1 MAPWAMD
8 VTDLVG
14 RTPLLELKHVTSDTR
29 ATVLAKLEMFSPGG
43 SSKDRVALQMV
54 RDAEAQGLLRSGGII
69 TEPTSGNMGI
79 SLAWVAAT
87 RGYRCILTMPDTINI
102 ERRLLLRRFGAEII
116 LTPGSQ
122 GMRGAINKVIE
133 LRTTLPNAWFP
144 QQFYNQ
150 ANPRAHREGT
160 AVEIWE
166 DTGGAV
172 DLVIIG
178 VGTGGTLTGVAEGLR
193 ARKPSVE
200 VVAVEPASCAVLSG
214 GRPGPHR
221 IEGLG
226 AGFLPDTL
234 RVDLIDRVISVTDH
248 DAVDTAI
255 RVMAEEGLSVG
266 ISSGAVAW
274 AALQEARKEQ
284 NQGKV
289 IVTIFCS
296 AAERYLQTILFDDL
310 RNQEMHP
317 QAGSRPSLEPWHSNR
332 RQPG

>member
-1 MAPWAMD
+1 MAHWANNAAE
-8 VTDLVG
+8 LIG
-14 RTPLLELKHVTSDTR
+14 RTPLVELNR
-29 ATVLAKLEMFSPGG
+29 IAAGAPATILAKLEMFSPGG
-43 SSKDRVALQMV
+43 SVKDRIAWQMV
-54 RDAEAQGLLRSGGII
+54 CEAESQGLLRPGGII

-79 SLAWVAAT
+79 SLAWIAAA
-87 RGYRCILTMPDTINI
+87 RGYQCILTMPDTISL
-102 ERRLLLRRFGAEII
+102 ERRLLLRRFGAKVI
-116 LTPGSQ
+116 LTSSRQ

-133 LRTTLPNAWFP
+133 LRTTLPNVWYP

-166 DTGGAV
+166 ETAGAV
-172 DLVIIG
+172 DMVVIG

-200 VVAVEPASCAVLSG
+200 VVAVEPAACAVLSG

-234 RVDLIDRVISVTDH
+234 RVDLIDSIVPVTDH
-248 DAVDTAI
+248 DAIATAI
-255 RVMAEEGLSVG
+255 RLMEVEGLSVG

-274 AALQEARKEQ
+274 ASLQEAHKEE
-284 NQGKV
+284 NRGKV
-289 IVTIFCS
+289 IVTIFPS
-296 AAERYLQTILFDDL
+296 AAERYLSTVLFDDL
-310 RNQEMHP
+310 RNEH
-317 QAGSRPSLEPWHSNR
+317 G
-332 RQPG
+332 

>member
-1 MAPWAMD
+1 MAHWAKD
-8 VTDLVG
+8 VTELVG
-14 RTPLLELKHVTSDTR
+14 HTPLVELRGVACGLG

-43 SSKDRVALQMV
+43 SLKDRVALQMITE
-54 RDAEAQGLLRSGGII
+54 AEKQGLLRPGGII

-79 SLAWVAAT
+79 SLAWVAAA
-87 RGYRCILTMPDTINI
+87 RGYRCILTMPDTISL
-102 ERRLLLRRFGAEII
+102 ERRLLLRRFGAEVI

-160 AVEIWE
+160 AMEIWE
-166 DTGGAV
+166 ETGGAV
-172 DLVIIG
+172 DIIVIG
-178 VGTGGTLTGVAEGLR
+178 VGTGGTLTGVAEGLQSL
-193 ARKPSVE
+193 KPSVE

-226 AGFLPDTL
+226 AGFQPDTL
-234 RVDLIDRVISVTDH
+234 RVDLIDRIIPVTDT
-248 DAVDTAI
+248 DAVNTAI
-255 RVMAEEGLSVG
+255 RLMKEEGLSVG

-274 AALQEARKEQ
+274 AALQEAKKEE
-284 NQGKV
+284 NRGKV
-289 IVTIFCS
+289 IVTVFPS
-296 AAERYLQTILFDDL
+296 AAERYLQTVLFDDL
-310 RNQEMHP
+310 RNDL
-317 QAGSRPSLEPWHSNR
+317 RT
-332 RQPG
+332 

>member
-1 MAPWAMD
+1 MARWAKD
-8 VTDLVG
+8 ATELVG
-14 RTPLLELKHVTSDTR
+14 RTPLVELKRFAASCG

-43 SSKDRVALQMV
+43 SLKDRPALKMICE
-54 RDAEAQGLLRSGGII
+54 AETQGLLRPGGII

-79 SLAWVAAT
+79 SLAWIAAA
-87 RGYRCILTMPDTINI
+87 RGYRCILTMPDTISL
-102 ERRLLLRRFGAEII
+102 ERRLLLRRLGAQVI
-116 LTPGSQ
+116 LTPGNQ

-133 LRTTLPNAWFP
+133 LRTSLSNAWYP

-172 DLVIIG
+172 DMVVIG

-193 ARKPSVE
+193 ARKPTVE
-200 VVAVEPASCAVLSG
+200 VVAVEPAACAVLSG

-226 AGFLPDTL
+226 AGFVPDTL
-234 RVDLIDRVISVTDH
+234 RVDLIDRVIPVSDH
-248 DAVDTAI
+248 DAVTTARAI
-255 RVMAEEGLSVG
+255 MEQEGLSVG

-274 AALQEARKEQ
+274 AALQEARKEE
-284 NQGKV
+284 NEGKV
-289 IVTIFCS
+289 IVTIFPS
-296 AAERYLQTILFDDL
+296 AAERYLHTILFDDL
-310 RNQEMHP
+310 RV
-317 QAGSRPSLEPWHSNR
+317 
-332 RQPG
+332 